1 MKKFKERFRDNR
13 RKLMNKIFT
22 WEFILIFWIVMAAS
36 FLMTGCASYVSA
48 TVGDHTVRT
57 GFHISH
63 EATTDD

>member
-1 MKKFKERFRDNR
+1 MKFTKRFRDKR

-22 WEFILIFWIVMAAS
+22 WEFILIFWIVLASS

-63 EATTDD
+63 EATNDD

>member
-1 MKKFKERFRDNR
+1 
-13 RKLMNKIFT
+13 MNKIFT
-22 WEFILIFWIVMAAS
+22 WEFILIFWIVLAAS